1 MPIKFSRKEEGSKE
15 TKEIGTG
22 ELRSWI
28 RRIEQNIDS
37 LDKRLDAIERRLSG
51 EKFVPPKMGK
61 RGEEGRGYSEA
72 LEDEIR
78 FLSKKMND
86 EIKTIRTELLKFEGV
101 GRAISSGSKEGAISN
116 KKSPKVL
123 SLNKPEEKKMVTTSG
138 PTYTRELADLERRM
152 ERLEKR
158 KATVK
163 VGRIEV
169 PIEITGIVGGML
181 AFVIAA
187 LLFEGYKDM
196 VISPVFV
203 MFIGIVLVFAAALK
217 TYVINISKR

>member
-78 FLSKKMND
+78 F
-86 EIKTIRTELLKFEGV
+86 
-101 GRAISSGSKEGAISN
+101 ISSGSKEGAISN

-203 MFIGIVLVFAAALK
+203 MFIGIVLP
-217 TYVINISKR
+217 